1 MTSADI
7 KRLQAMVGVAQ
18 DGKLGTQTI
27 KAVQAYAGLKVDGVN
42 GPNTTKAIAI
52 MLASAA
58 APAGTVASTAPMS
71 ADALAAAWDALG
83 KQWDTYS
90 NRVTDKSIS
99 SLIMQALADWQD
111 FYFGHAG
118 NWPAPELAR
127 WTQILSSTRQTLESA
142 VKPSQTSVQGQT
154 FVVTAKPP
162 ISHVRFDVSK
172 LKLIGAALG
181 VVGAVGLAVASGKSS
196 GSARRTV
203 KLRRRRR

>member
-18 DGKLGTQTI
+18 DGKLGPQTI
-27 KAVQAYAGLKVDGVN
+27 KGIQAYAGLNVDGIN
-42 GPNTTKAIAI
+42 GPNTTKAMAV
-52 MLASAA
+52 ML
-58 APAGTVASTAPMS
+58 APAGSSVASTAAPMT

-90 NRVTDKSIS
+90 NRVTDTSIS

-111 FYFGHAG
+111 FYFGNAG
-118 NWPAPELAR
+118 NWQASELAR

-142 VKPSQTSVQGQT
+142 VKPSQAVVQGQA

-181 VVGAVGLAVASGKSS
+181 VVGAVGLAVASGKR
-196 GSARRTV
+196 GGAVRARS
-203 KLRRRRR
+203 RR